1 MDMRVVFMG
10 TPVFAER
17 SLRALL
23 DVGFHVVGVVS
34 QPARPAGRGRQLAQ
48 PAVAVLAAE
57 RHIPL
62 IQPENPHEPAALE
75 TLRAWLPDVIVVAA
89 YGHILRPAILSLPPH
104 GCVNVHASLLPR
116 YRGPSP
122 IPMAILAGDTET
134 GVTIMLM
141 DEGADTGPIL
151 AQRAIP
157 IEDHDTTGTLTAK
170 LAALGAQLLVETLP
184 AWVRGEITPQP
195 QDERQATYCQKWRK
209 EDGRIDWSAPA
220 GQIWRQVRAFQPWPG
235 AYTFWAGNLLKIL
248 EVWPIAE
255 EKREAPA
262 GHVVDVAGEPA
273 VVAGDGLVVLKKV
286 QLAGKKPMEGTAF
299 VRGQRG
305 FVGSMLDGQG
315 R

>member
-1 MDMRVVFMG
+1 
-10 TPVFAER
+10 
-17 SLRALL
+17 
-23 DVGFHVVGVVS
+23 
-34 QPARPAGRGRQLAQ
+34 
-48 PAVAVLAAE
+48 
-57 RHIPL
+57 
-62 IQPENPHEPAALE
+62 
-75 TLRAWLPDVIVVAA
+75 
-89 YGHILRPAILSLPPH
+89 LRPAILSLPPH